1 MRSSNIRF
9 KLIGVLSISTALA
22 VVAVAAAT
30 TASHAQFRPSS
41 MSMGP
46 RGGSMGNMGGGS
58 MMGGQGF
65 RTSEPRFQRFQNS
78 ISENPKLGN
87 PKLGSTR
94 YPGKG
99 KGKGGDVVVI
109 RDPGGDGRPPGRPP
123 GKPPGKRP
131 PWIGPGIGP
140 IVGPPVVGVAVATPG
155 PVGAGPSSA
164 GPLRPPSGGTTVAQR
179 GGITFPSDNRYVK
192 DEVLLEVVGQISPQQ
207 SNAIAARN
215 RLTRVESFYSPLT
228 NTTIFLWKIT
238 DGRSVR
244 TVLSQ
249 LGREQVLYAG
259 QPNFIYRS
267 GQAAAGQDAAAGGTF
282 APQPQ
287 ATPQPTPAVATA
299 AARPAAGDPAQYALT
314 KLRIGEA
321 HGLANG
327 DKILV
332 AVIDSGVDL
341 GHPEFKGAVAGS
353 FDALGKAERPHSHGT
368 AIAGVIAARARLMG
382 VAPASRILAIR
393 AFGATG
399 VSTEAT
405 TMAIVK
411 GIKYAT
417 EQKARVINMS
427 FAGPTDPG
435 LGRYLAA
442 AKANGAVLIAAAGN
456 FGPKSPPQY
465 PAADPNVIAV
475 SATDANDK
483 MFKASNIGP
492 HVAVAA
498 PGVDIL
504 LPAPDSD
511 YQLISGTSF
520 SAAYVSGVAALM
532 LERAPQLTPEGVRKI
547 LQDTAKDLGPTGK
560 DHEFGAGLVD
570 AYQAILAVQPNAS
583 AGQGGSQPRVTAQ

>member
-1 MRSSNIRF
+1 MHSSNSRF
-9 KLIGVLSISTALA
+9 KLIGLLSISTALA

-30 TASHAQFRPSS
+30 SASHAQFRPSS
-41 MSMGP
+41 MSVGP
-46 RGGSMGNMGGGS
+46 RGGMGNMGS
-58 MMGGQGF
+58 SMGGAGM
-65 RTSEPRFQRFQNS
+65 RTSEPRFQRFQNT
-78 ISENPKLGN
+78 IVNN

-99 KGKGGDVVVI
+99 NDVVYPGKGKGKGDVVVI
-109 RDPGGDGRPPGRPP
+109 RDPGGDGRPPRR
-123 GKPPGKRP
+123 PPGKRP
-131 PWIGPGIGP
+131 PWVGPGIGP

-155 PVGAGPSSA
+155 PAGAGPSGT

-192 DEVLLEVVGQISPQQ
+192 DEVLLEFVGQISSQQ
-207 SNAIAARN
+207 SGAIAARN
-215 RLTRVESFYSPLT
+215 RLTRIESIYSPLT
-228 NTTIFLWKIT
+228 NTTMFRWKIN

-244 TVLSQ
+244 TVLTQ
-249 LGREQVLYAG
+249 LGRESLPIAMQA
-259 QPNFIYRS
+259 NFIYNGS
-267 GQAAAGQDAAAGGTF
+267 QMQGAAAGGAFT
-282 APQPQ
+282 PQPP

-299 AARPAAGDPAQYALT
+299 AARPAAGDPAQYALA

-327 DKILV
+327 DRIVV

-368 AIAGVIAARARLMG
+368 AIAGAIAARARLMG
-382 VAPASRILAIR
+382 AAPAARILAIR
-393 AFGATG
+393 AFGSSG

-435 LGRYLAA
+435 LGRHIAA
-442 AKANGAVLIAAAGN
+442 AKANGVVLVAAAGN

-475 SATDANDK
+475 SATDTDDR

-532 LERAPQLTPEGVRKI
+532 LQRAPQLTPDGVRKI

-560 DHEFGAGLVD
+560 DPEFGAGLVD
-570 AYQAILAVQPNAS
+570 AYQAILAAQPNAS
-583 AGQGGSQPRVTAQ
+583 AGQGVPPPKVSAQ